1 MRLFGRTNRE
11 SERDLVLR
19 RMPRKAVCA
28 EIGVFAGDFSARI
41 LTLARPRRLHL
52 IDPWKFESGPTYERA
67 VYGGVNIEGQPA
79 MDALHDTV
87 RERFDREIHS
97 GNVIVHRS
105 AAAEVAAEFADEYFD
120 WVYIDANHQYEFVLL
135 DLESY
140 YPKVKP
146 GGFLAGDDYGVE
158 GWWHGGV
165 TRAVQEFAGR
175 GGCEKLVVRGDQ
187 FVLRKKGR

>member
-19 RMPRKAVCA
+19 KMPRKAVCA
-28 EIGVFAGDFSARI
+28 EIGVFSGDFSARI
-41 LTLARPRRLHL
+41 LTATCPRRLHL
-52 IDPWKFESGPTYERA
+52 IDPWKFEPDPTYERA

-79 MDALHDTV
+79 MDALHETV
-87 RERFDREIHS
+87 RQRFAREIHS

-105 AAAEVAAEFADEYFD
+105 AAAEAAAEFADEYFD
-120 WVYIDANHQYEFVLL
+120 WVYVDGNHQYEFVLL

-140 YPKVKP
+140 YPKVKA
-146 GGFLAGDDYGVE
+146 GGFLVGDDYGVE

-165 TRAVQEFAGR
+165 TRAVRDFAQR

-187 FVLRKKGR
+187 FLLRKKRR